1 MNDRSGSQ
9 PSGSVT
15 AAPGGAGGSQQSSGA
30 AASTEGEQQH
40 AARGTAR
47 VASAAAFRQV
57 VGTGLQAVTVV
68 VLARALGASNLGLYA
83 SGTAAY
89 YLAGAFTELGFGLVL
104 AREMAKHPGAQ
115 GRLLRSTMHVQL
127 MWSTVIAV
135 GLACLGLITGGVRGE
150 VMLVLAPAVLIG
162 GLSSARQ
169 VFTVRYLAGPLIKVD
184 ISTATLQAVLLSS
197 LALLHAGVVAVA
209 AGLSAVTCLN
219 ALVVAAMAQRVVP
232 PAASTRRDR
241 RGILRMAIPLGVA
254 SLLSSMYFTIDQVLL
269 GWLVS
274 SRELGDYAAA
284 VKLLSMLVA
293 IPGFVMA
300 AGIPAL
306 ARHADDRVALSRFAG
321 MLAHWLAV
329 TALPLSVGLL
339 VFAHP
344 AVELVFGPAYAPSIG
359 LLRILMVAATL
370 SLVSNVLGN
379 VLLSANVIRVMVLY
393 NLASLAVNVAGNIVL
408 APQFGVTASAWLTA
422 VCELIVISCGA
433 VVLRHRMSYRI
444 VLSRVWRPVLAT
456 SLAAA
461 LGLALGAEQAY
472 AIALAIATFVVLTV
486 VLHAWPVELVPT
498 RLRRIPA
505 PELPL

>member
-1 MNDRSGSQ
+1 MSDRSGSQ
-9 PSGSVT
+9 PSGSTT
-15 AAPGGAGGSQQSSGA
+15 AAPGRDGSQEPPGA
-30 AASTEGEQQH
+30 TALTEGEQQH

-57 VGTGLQAVTVV
+57 AGTGLSAVTAVV
-68 VLARALGASNLGLYA
+68 VARALGASNLGLYA

-104 AREMAKHPGAQ
+104 AREMAKHPGEQ

-127 MWSTVIAV
+127 MWSAVIAV
-135 GLACLGLITGGVRGE
+135 GLVCLGLITGGVRGE
-150 VMLVLAPAVLIG
+150 VMLVLAPAVLVG

-184 ISTATLQAVLLSS
+184 VSTAALQAVILSA
-197 LALLHAGVVAVA
+197 LALLGADVVALA

-219 ALVVAAMAQRVVP
+219 ALVVAAMAQRVVQ
-232 PAASTRRDR
+232 AAESTRRER
-241 RGILRMAIPLGVA
+241 RRILRMAIPLGIA

-274 SRELGDYAAA
+274 SRELGEYAAA
-284 VKLLSMLVA
+284 VKLLSMVVA
-293 IPGFVMA
+293 VPGFVMA

-329 TALPLSVGLL
+329 TALPLSIGLM

-344 AVELVFGPAYAPSIG
+344 AVELVFGPAYSQSIG

-379 VLLSANVIRVMVLY
+379 VLLSTNVIRVMLLY
-393 NLASLAVNVAGNIVL
+393 NLASLAVNFAGNIVL
-408 APQFGVTASAWLTA
+408 APRFGVTASAWLTA
-422 VCELIVISCGA
+422 VCELIVITCGA
-433 VVLRHRMSYRI
+433 VVLRHRVSYRI
-444 VLSRVWRPVLAT
+444 VLSRLWRPVLAT

-461 LGLALGAEQAY
+461 VGLALGAEQAY
-472 AIALAIATFVVLTV
+472 AITLAIATYVLGTV
-486 VLHAWPVELVPT
+486 VLRAWPVELVPN
-498 RLRRIPA
+498 RLRRLPA
-505 PELPL
+505 PDLPL